1 MPHSENAKK
10 TMRQNERRRA
20 ANKAKRS
27 AMRTF
32 TKKVITAIEAGNKAE
47 AVKELQLAQALI
59 DKAAKTR
66 VIHPNTA
73 SRRKS
78 ALARQIAALA

>member
-10 TMRQNERRRA
+10 TLRQNERRRA

-32 TKKVITAIEAGNKAE
+32 TKRVTSAIEVGDKKLALE
-47 AVKELQLAQALI
+47 ELRIAQAQI

-66 VIHPNTA
+66 VIHPSTA
-73 SRRKS
+73 ARRKS